1 MNRLDIFVVYN
12 TNMAEHQTTS
22 ALIIQKWYRERTKKK
37 TIQCSVVTGMLNEL
51 AISLKELKNNEYKKY
66 NVKQTGDVEID
77 EFNLLEAKY
86 AGLSWGYGGRCT

>member
-1 MNRLDIFVVYN
+1 
-12 TNMAEHQTTS
+12 
-22 ALIIQKWYRERTKKK
+22 
-37 TIQCSVVTGMLNEL
+37 MLNEL